1 MSKIITVPVTISEEE
16 AWALAQFVKRVGWSE
31 MRQNAQ
37 DDEEAYLIR
46 SGIVAVQAAFAAAGF
61 SPR

>member
-1 MSKIITVPVTISEEE
+1 MSDVTITVTVHPDV

-31 MRQNAQ
+31 FRENAQ
-37 DDEEAYLIR
+37 DDDEAYLIK
-46 SGIVAVQAAFAAAGF
+46 SGCEAIQTALATAGF

>member
-1 MSKIITVPVTISEEE
+1 MSKIITVTLEINEDE

-31 MRQNAQ
+31 MLQNAQ

-46 SGIVAVQAAFAAAGF
+46 SGIVAVQTALAAAGF